1 MLLFA
6 SARKGAAMRRTKRT
20 RAATRLAVPAV
31 ATLLAGGLLAGC
43 GGTASS
49 SDDGS
54 GRVLRKDDDSTL
66 FERADGIRVELR
78 YRPGRGLTERHRGDG
93 DWSAER
99 FVHSTRTKPCRG
111 ITVRA
116 QGELIAAI
124 ADFAPY
130 CRDGDPPTENLA
142 VVGGGHDL
150 TDWAAKATQ
159 GSDGWEKIE
168 FGDRRVEFEESW
180 TSGSSTLTW
189 TSGKGFGSKRTRY
202 EPIRAAF
209 IGTWKAEDGSHQLV
223 FAQAGEEQPLLTI
236 STLSGTPCTV
246 EVPVRQVG
254 DTSVETRGEPRV
266 THGSKQRFC
275 PPKPFETAYELQE
288 DDGSLTLVDFTS
300 SPRKHLMSYKRA
312 R

>member
-6 SARKGAAMRRTKRT
+6 SARKGAATGRTKRT
-20 RAATRLAVPAV
+20 RAAARLAVPAV

-49 SDDGS
+49 RDHGS
-54 GRVLRKDDDSTL
+54 GRVLTKNDDSTL
-66 FERADGIRVELR
+66 FERADGMRVELR
-78 YRPGRGLTERHRGDG
+78 YRPGRGLTERHRRDG

-99 FVHSTRTKPCRG
+99 FVHRTRTKPCRG

-116 QGELIAAI
+116 EGELIAAI

-130 CRDGDPPTENLA
+130 CRDGDPPAENLA
-142 VVGGGHDL
+142 VVGSGHDL
-150 TDWAAKATQ
+150 TDWAAKATR
-159 GSDGWEKIE
+159 GSDGWEKIK

-180 TSGSSTLTW
+180 TSGSSILTW
-189 TSGKGFGSKRTRY
+189 ESGKGFGSKRTRY
-202 EPIRAAF
+202 EQIRAAF
-209 IGTWKAEDGSHQLV
+209 IGIWKAEDGSHQLA
-223 FAQAGEEQPLLTI
+223 FAQAGEERPLLTI
-236 STLSGTPCTV
+236 TSLSGAPCTV

-275 PPKPFETAYELQE
+275 PPKPFETAYELAG
-288 DDGSLTLVDFTS
+288 DDGSLALVDFTS

>member
-6 SARKGAAMRRTKRT
+6 SARKGAATGRTKRT
-20 RAATRLAVPAV
+20 RAAARLAVPAV

-49 SDDGS
+49 RDDGS
-54 GRVLRKDDDSTL
+54 GRVLTKNDDSTL
-66 FERADGIRVELR
+66 FERADGMRVELR
-78 YRPGRGLTERHRGDG
+78 YRPGRGLTERHRRDG

-99 FVHSTRTKPCRG
+99 FVHRTRTKPCRG

-116 QGELIAAI
+116 EGELIAAI

-130 CRDGDPPTENLA
+130 CRDGDPPAENLA
-142 VVGGGHDL
+142 VVGSGHDL
-150 TDWAAKATQ
+150 TDWAAKATR
-159 GSDGWEKIE
+159 GSDGWEKIK

-180 TSGSSTLTW
+180 TSGSSILTW
-189 TSGKGFGSKRTRY
+189 ESGKGFGSKRTRY
-202 EPIRAAF
+202 EQIRAAF
-209 IGTWKAEDGSHQLV
+209 IGTWKAEDGSHQLA
-223 FAQAGEEQPLLTI
+223 FAQAGEERPLLTI
-236 STLSGTPCTV
+236 TSLSGAPCTV

-254 DTSVETRGEPRV
+254 DTSVETRGEARV

-275 PPKPFETAYELQE
+275 PPKPFETAYELE
-288 DDGSLTLVDFTS
+288 GDDGSLALVDFTS